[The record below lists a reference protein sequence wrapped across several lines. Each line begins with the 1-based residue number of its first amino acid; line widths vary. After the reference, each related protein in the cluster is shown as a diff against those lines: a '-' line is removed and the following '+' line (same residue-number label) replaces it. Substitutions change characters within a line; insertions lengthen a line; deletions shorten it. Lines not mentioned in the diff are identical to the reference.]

1 DVADAFRRQDDEV
14 VTYGRSISGQV
25 CSVPHAAGYLKWYVE
40 TKVALTEASGR
51 PVGVAGVMY
60 DLDRAGAILEPYQR
74 LETAIRHIGDNYR
87 ESISIDELAALSHL
101 SVSQFKRVF
110 KDLFGISPHR
120 YLTRVR
126 LQAVRRLLLETT
138 KTVDVIAAET
148 GFFDASHL
156 TRNFKKEVEMTP
168 HAFRKQRHS

>member
-1 DVADAFRRQDDEV
+1 
-14 VTYGRSISGQV
+14 
-25 CSVPHAAGYLKWYVE
+25 
-40 TKVALTEASGR
+40 
-51 PVGVAGVMY
+51 
-60 DLDRAGAILEPYQR
+60 
-74 LETAIRHIGDNYR
+74 ETAIRHIGDNYR
-87 ESISIDELAALSHL
+87 QSISIEELAALSHL